1 MMGGGGIISGIQ
13 DSFRIQK
20 PINIIHYTGL
30 KKKKNHGIILTD
42 TEKAIHKIQ
51 HPFRIKT
58 LDKLGIEGTLLNLI
72 KDSYKNLPLTS
83 DIMMKD

>member
-1 MMGGGGIISGIQ
+1 MGEGGIISGIQ

-30 KKKKNHGIILTD
+30 KKKNHGIILTD

-51 HPFRIKT
+51 RPFRIKT

-72 KDSYKNLPLTS
+72 RDSYKNLPLTS
-83 DIMMKD
+83 NITMKD